1 MSSEHEGEVLKY
13 KRDTY
18 EPGVLFWLSTEIKCV
33 HHSDLA
39 EWEKG
44 EKKERICSGFDSE
57 PIS

>member
-44 EKKERICSGFDSE
+44 EKKEEDLLRI
-57 PIS
+57 